1 MAVFTRQKPIN
12 LVDSLVEQLE
22 NAIISGEFKSGE
34 KLPPS
39 SDLSTALGA
48 SRGTLR
54 EAIRILQQKGL
65 VESRVGVKGG
75 VFVREA
81 NIDSV
86 TDGIGQLMRR
96 KKISILDLSEFRQ
109 IVEAGLIRSVA
120 KRVVS
125 KDVERLQ
132 NFLPALRKEAR
143 RGADGWHGFLD
154 TEVLL
159 RKELIRISGN
169 PLYEAVLTPI
179 HENIFSYA
187 AYYISGEDANVKEAL
202 EDWTQIID
210 ALTTGDIEKSVNY
223 TCAHIRRYAYRME
236 QGMAKVTVTEA

>member
-1 MAVFTRQKPIN
+1 MG
-12 LVDSLVEQLE
+12 SLVEQLE
-22 NAIISGEFKSGE
+22 NAIISGKFKSGE
-34 KLPPS
+34 KLPSTP
-39 SDLSTALGA
+39 DLEKALGA

-96 KKISILDLSEFRQ
+96 KKISIEDLSEFRQ
-109 IVEAGLIRSVA
+109 VIEAGLVRSVA
-120 KRVVS
+120 KRIVA
-125 KDVERLQ
+125 KDI
-132 NFLPALRKEAR
+132 NILRKFVSSLKKEAHR
-143 RGADGWHGFLD
+143 EADGWHGFLEN
-154 TEVLL
+154 EVLL

-179 HENIFSYA
+179 HENMFSYA
-187 AYYISGEDANVKEAL
+187 AYYIPGEDANVREAL
-202 EDWTQIID
+202 EDWTRIIE
-210 ALTTGDIEKSVNY
+210 ALTTGDVETSVNH
-223 TCAHIRRYAYRME
+223 TCEHIRRYALRME
-236 QGMAKVTVTEA
+236 QGMAKITEE

>member
-1 MAVFTRQKPIN
+1 MVAFKRQKAIR
-12 LVDSLVEQLE
+12 LVDSLVDQLE
-22 NAIISGEFKSGE
+22 NAILSGKFKPGE
-34 KLPPS
+34 KLPS
-39 SDLSTALGA
+39 SSELETVLGA

-81 NIDSV
+81 NTDSV

-96 KKISILDLSEFRQ
+96 QKISIEDLSEFRQ
-109 IVEAGLIRSVA
+109 VVEVGLIRLVA
-120 KRVVS
+120 RRIAAEDIV
-125 KDVERLQ
+125 RLKK
-132 NFLPALRKEAR
+132 FLPALRKETR

-154 TEVLL
+154 IEVLL
-159 RKELIRISGN
+159 RKELIRIAGN

-187 AYYISGEDANVKEAL
+187 AYYIPGEDANVNEAM
-202 EDWTQIID
+202 EDWTQVIE
-210 ALTTGDIEKSVNY
+210 ALTTGDVEKSVTY
-223 TCAHIRRYAYRME
+223 ACEHIRRYAQRME
-236 QGMAKVTVTEA
+236 QGMAKITEQ